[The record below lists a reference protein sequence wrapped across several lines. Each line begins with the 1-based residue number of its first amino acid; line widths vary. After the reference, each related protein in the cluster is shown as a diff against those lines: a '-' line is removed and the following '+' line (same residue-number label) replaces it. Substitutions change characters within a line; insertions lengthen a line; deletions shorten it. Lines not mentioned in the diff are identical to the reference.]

1 MVRWQIIIFWN
12 ETLLLFRGSGVSA
25 WYWNAPFF
33 KKKNK
38 KPNSCYNFCFV
49 AFLYIVVTVWGRVWK
64 IPNSEVNN
72 LCCCLLGSTLSRSR
86 SVEEIK
92 ADKETVIGWV
102 CSVLAKRVSSKN
114 HFLFWQWCWFLSC
127 VDTLVLPV

>member
-1 MVRWQIIIFWN
+1 MTDNHILEWN
-12 ETLLLFRGSGVSA
+12 SALVQRFGSVCVILKCT
-25 WYWNAPFF
+25 FF
-33 KKKNK
+33 LKKKNK